1 MTFTNAMW
9 IQANVNIA
17 LTQVKSTYLL
27 EGANNCVRLAS
38 HMLQAQI
45 PKFGICPEG

>member
-17 LTQVKSTYLL
+17 MTQVKSTYLL
-27 EGANNCVRLAS
+27 EGANNCV

-45 PKFGICPEG
+45 PKFGIRPEG